1 MQGRLV
7 MGSTFERASGLAR
20 RRVAL
25 IAAAVAM
32 LAVSAVVYGQLSAPS
47 AVPGFGEAVDEF
59 AAFAAVGTEPDAS
72 QAGAFPSML
81 PAEETARASS
91 FARSEAPL
99 PDLAPDGGA
108 ADLLGRRIIRTGSM
122 EVEVESVA
130 NALERVSAIA
140 TAAGGFVADSSFFG
154 RGEQQSAQMT
164 LRVPAEQ
171 FEVVLNE
178 LRAIAVE
185 VTSILTSAQDV
196 TGELTDLDSQLRN
209 LSAVE
214 AQYLDLLQR
223 AGNVG
228 EILLVQDRLNQTR
241 AQIDRTE
248 GRIQLL
254 GRLSDLA
261 TLSVTLRPVPAP
273 PVEISGGGPLAAAGE
288 AWEAS
293 LRTLSAI
300 ATVAVTVAVY
310 SWWLLP
316 PLAIAVLA
324 ARRLLPRWPGGR
336 APQPID

>member
-1 MQGRLV
+1 MQGRAVL
-7 MGSTFERASGLAR
+7 GSTLERASGLAR
-20 RRVAL
+20 RRFAL
-25 IAAAVAM
+25 IMAVVAV
-32 LAVSAVVYGQLSAPS
+32 LAVSAVVYGQVGPPS
-47 AVPGFGEAVDEF
+47 AVPESDETVEGLH
-59 AAFAAVGTEPDAS
+59 ASAGAGKALRAS
-72 QAGAFPSML
+72 QPTAFPSML
-81 PAEETARASS
+81 AADDAALGTS
-91 FARSEAPL
+91 FALSEAPP
-99 PDLAPDGGA
+99 PDLARDGGA
-108 ADLLGRRIIRTGSM
+108 AGLLGRQIIRTGSM
-122 EVEVESVA
+122 DLEVESVA
-130 NALERVSAIA
+130 DAFERVSAIA

-178 LRAIAVE
+178 LRAIAAE
-185 VTSILTSAQDV
+185 VTSISTSAQDV

-209 LSAVE
+209 LRAVE

-223 AGNVG
+223 ARNVG
-228 EILLVQDRLNQTR
+228 EILQVQDRLNQTR
-241 AQIDRTE
+241 AQINRTE

-273 PVEISGGGPLAAAGE
+273 PVEISSGGPLAAAGE

-293 LRTLSAI
+293 LRTLSSI

-310 SWWLLP
+310 SWWMLP
-316 PLAIAVLA
+316 LVAIAMLA
-324 ARRLLPRWPGGR
+324 GRRLLQRWPGLR

>member
-1 MQGRLV
+1 MQGRMT
-7 MGSTFERASGLAR
+7 MGSRLERASGLAR

-25 IAAAVAM
+25 IVAAVAM
-32 LAVSAVVYGQLSAPS
+32 LALAAVAYGQLGARS
-47 AVPGFGEAVDEF
+47 AVPGFDET
-59 AAFAAVGTEPDAS
+59 VAS
-72 QAGAFPSML
+72 QVGAFPSML
-81 PAEETARASS
+81 PAEEAARASS
-91 FARSEAPL
+91 FALAEAPS

-108 ADLLGRRIIRTGSM
+108 AGLLGWQIIRTGSM

-130 NALERVSAIA
+130 NAFERVSAIA
-140 TAAGGFVADSSFFG
+140 SAAGGFVADSSFFG

-171 FEVVLNE
+171 FEAVLNE
-178 LRAIAVE
+178 LRTIAVE
-185 VTSILTSAQDV
+185 VTSISTSARDV

-209 LSAVE
+209 LRAVE
-214 AQYLDLLQR
+214 LQYLDLLQR
-223 AGNVG
+223 ARNVG
-228 EILLVQDRLNQTR
+228 EILQVQDRLNQTR

-316 PLAIAVLA
+316 PLALAVLA
-324 ARRLLPRWPGGR
+324 ARRMLQRWPGPR

>member
-1 MQGRLV
+1 MQGRMV
-7 MGSTFERASGLAR
+7 MESTLERAAGLAR

-25 IAAAVAM
+25 LIVAAVAM
-32 LAVSAVVYGQLSAPS
+32 LAVAAVAYGQPGARSAVT
-47 AVPGFGEAVDEF
+47 GFGAS
-59 AAFAAVGTEPDAS
+59 AATGTAPGAS
-72 QAGAFPSML
+72 EVGAFPSML
-81 PAEETARASS
+81 PADEAARASS
-91 FARSEAPL
+91 FAPSEAPP
-99 PDLAPDGGA
+99 PDLAPDSGA
-108 ADLLGRRIIRTGSM
+108 AGLLGQQIIRTGSM
-122 EVEVESVA
+122 DVEVESVA
-130 NALERVSAIA
+130 NAFERVSAIA

-171 FEVVLNE
+171 FEAVLNE
-178 LRAIAVE
+178 LRTIAVE
-185 VTSILTSAQDV
+185 VTSISTSAQDV

-209 LSAVE
+209 LRAVE
-214 AQYLDLLQR
+214 VQYLDLLQR
-223 AGNVG
+223 ARNIG
-228 EILLVQDRLNQTR
+228 EILQVQDRLNQTR

-254 GRLSDLA
+254 GRLSDLT
-261 TLSVTLRPVPAP
+261 TLSVTLRPVPVP
-273 PVEISGGGPLAAAGE
+273 PVEISGGGPLTAAGE

-324 ARRLLPRWPGGR
+324 ARRLLQRWPGPR

>member
-1 MQGRLV
+1 MV
-7 MGSTFERASGLAR
+7 IGSTLERASGLVR

-25 IAAAVAM
+25 IVAVVAM
-32 LAVSAVVYGQLSAPS
+32 LTVSAVVYGQLGAPP
-47 AVPGFGEAVDEF
+47 AVPGFGETVKEF
-59 AAFAAVGTEPDAS
+59 DSSAATGPALGAPQV
-72 QAGAFPSML
+72 GAFPSML
-81 PAEETARASS
+81 PAEGAARASS
-91 FARSEAPL
+91 FALSEAPL
-99 PDLAPDGGA
+99 PDLAPAGGA
-108 ADLLGRRIIRTGSM
+108 ADLLGRQIIRTGSM
-122 EVEVESVA
+122 DIEVDSVA
-130 NALERVSAIA
+130 DTFERVSAIA
-140 TAAGGFVADSSFFG
+140 AAAGGFVADSSFFG

-178 LRAIAVE
+178 LRTIAVE
-185 VTSILTSAQDV
+185 VTSISTSAQDV

-209 LSAVE
+209 LRAVE

-223 AGNVG
+223 ARNVG
-228 EILLVQDRLNQTR
+228 EILQVQDRLNQTR

-300 ATVAVTVAVY
+300 ATVAVTVVVY

-316 PLAIAVLA
+316 PLAIAMLA
-324 ARRLLPRWPGGR
+324 GRRLLQRWPGQR

>member
-1 MQGRLV
+1 MQGRMA
-7 MGSTFERASGLAR
+7 MGSTLERATGLAR
-20 RRVAL
+20 RRFAL
-25 IAAAVAM
+25 IMAAVAM
-32 LAVSAVVYGQLSAPS
+32 LVVAAVAYGQLGARSA
-47 AVPGFGEAVDEF
+47 APGFSETVDEF
-59 AAFAAVGTEPDAS
+59 GAFAATGTALGAS
-72 QAGAFPSML
+72 QPAAFPSML
-81 PAEETARASS
+81 PAEEAARGSS
-91 FARSEAPL
+91 LAFSGAPF

-108 ADLLGRRIIRTGSM
+108 AGLLGRQIIRTGSM
-122 EVEVESVA
+122 DIEVESIA
-130 NALERVSAIA
+130 DAFERVSAIA

-178 LRAIAVE
+178 LRAIAAE
-185 VTSILTSAQDV
+185 VMSISTSAQDV

-209 LSAVE
+209 LRAVE

-228 EILLVQDRLNQTR
+228 EILQVQDRLNQTR

-316 PLAIAVLA
+316 PLAIAMLA
-324 ARRLLPRWPGGR
+324 ARRLLQRWPGLR